1 RDWSGEPT
9 SKNPTSACSCLVANM
24 DTSPFS
30 EVNQG
35 AASGVS
41 VAVRTDDGF
50 LQHRLSVVS
59 QLPPNTDLVKFP
71 VSMLGKPD
79 LEALLGCFPVVA
91 RTEQGDVT
99 SRVQGRNLFA
109 ELGRE
114 AHQNPV

>member
-1 RDWSGEPT
+1 
-9 SKNPTSACSCLVANM
+9 M

-30 EVNQG
+30 EVDQG

-59 QLPPNTDLVKFP
+59 QLPPNTDLVEFP

-79 LEALLGCFPVVA
+79 LEALLRRLAIVTG
-91 RTEQGDVT
+91 REQGDVT
-99 SRVQGRNLFA
+99 SRVQGRDLFRK
-109 ELGRE
+109 LRRE
-114 AHQNPV
+114 AHQNPVPCPTGVERWHHGLREHRVRL